1 MPDPEK
7 FHGDRAKLPDFLT
20 QVRLKLLANRDRCL
34 NENAMTM
41 YVISRLDGAALHQI
55 ATFINGVNIDF
66 ASPEALLTYLETS
79 FGDPDP
85 TGTAR
90 HELHELKQTKD
101 FSAYLTEFRRIM
113 GKLRYDDATQMD
125 ALETGLSNKLKE
137 TLVIT
142 TRPDTM
148 AEYERQ
154 LLALDN
160 RIQAREEEKRG
171 SRNTTGQFAT
181 TTATPSSFTPGG
193 LAPMDLSA
201 TQWQSQNNTPR
212 PPITLRH
219 ELINSIKRTTPAE
232 KAWRRVNGKCDFC
245 REGGHAFGTCPK
257 KQNRPRNTMYGAAA
271 SLQSNNPFSHALPP
285 QQQPSP
291 PQILPAPQP
300 PAGFQ

>member
-1 MPDPEK
+1 
-7 FHGDRAKLPDFLT
+7 
-20 QVRLKLLANRDRCL
+20 LANRDRFL

-41 YVISRLDGAALHQI
+41 YIISRLDGAALRQI

-66 ASPEALLTYLETS
+66 DSPEALLTYLETS

-90 HELHELKQTKD
+90 RELHELKQTKD

-113 GKLRYDDATQMD
+113 GKLRYDDAAQMD
-125 ALETGLSNKLKE
+125 ALESGLSNRLKDA
-137 TLVIT
+137 LVFTI
-142 TRPDTM
+142 RPNTM

-160 RIQAREEEKRG
+160 RIKAREEEKKG
-171 SRNTTGQFAT
+171 SRNTMGQFAT

-201 TQWQSQNNTPR
+201 TQWQNQNTTPR
-212 PPITLRH
+212 PAINLRH
-219 ELINSIKRTTPAE
+219 ELINGIKRTTPAE
-232 KAWRRVNGKCDFC
+232 KAWRRANGKCDFC
-245 REGGHAFGTCPK
+245 GEGGHAFGTCPK

-271 SLQSNNPFSHALPP
+271 SLQSNNPFSRAPPP
-285 QQQPSP
+285 QQQPPP
-291 PQILPAPQP
+291 PQNLPTPQP